1 MLLIS
6 LGEVVAINYTL
17 TTLTLLYAIEV
28 QKQSIIMRA
37 SNPFFSEQRDFNKRH
52 IDLWQSLNLLTAND
66 NREDYKII
74 KCTISSCMACIMED
88 KKLVRVGL

>member
-17 TTLTLLYAIEV
+17 TTLTLLYVIEV

-37 SNPFFSEQRDFNKRH
+37 SKPCFSEHRDFN
-52 IDLWQSLNLLTAND
+52 DSLLRDILIYVNLS
-66 NREDYKII
+66 
-74 KCTISSCMACIMED
+74 IS
-88 KKLVRVGL
+88 

>member
-37 SNPFFSEQRDFNKRH
+37 SNPFFSEQRDFNDSLIRFMA
-52 IDLWQSLNLLTAND
+52 ISQSPD
-66 NREDYKII
+66 CK
-74 KCTISSCMACIMED
+74 
-88 KKLVRVGL
+88 